1 MNPLGS
7 TNQSAASSDGRRLPI
22 GCPRFPQVACTAAI
36 RRGKIV
42 GQMKRRRLSELLHSR
57 KVQLLLMS
65 SKKKSKH
72 SSHER
77 TPDAYSLYREEPQI
91 RRPTAKRWDGSCSL
105 SKPYHSGSPRHPTGR
120 PRTLQN
126 PPEGLQ
132 DFTHP
137 STKKGEKCWPE
148 LRASLAALYFHVSRT
163 AQRKRLVPSQK
174 YGNRRDPKERL
185 QRSTTPVGCS

>member
-1 MNPLGS
+1 MNPLQLMSG
-7 TNQSAASSDGRRLPI
+7 GCRLNV
-22 GCPRFPQVACTAAI
+22 CKAEKFNCF
-36 RRGKIV
+36 
-42 GQMKRRRLSELLHSR
+42 
-57 KVQLLLMS
+57 LMS

-105 SKPYHSGSPRHPTGR
+105 SKPYYSGSHRHPTGR

-137 STKKGEKCWPE
+137 STGTKKGEKCWPE
-148 LRASLAALYFHVSRT
+148 LRASLAALCFHVSRT
-163 AQRKRLVPSQK
+163 AQRKHLVPSRK
-174 YGNRRDPKERL
+174 YGNRRDPRERL
-185 QRSTTPVGCS
+185 QRSTPVGFS